1 MTIEEAVYIV
11 EKWYPI
17 RNGSL
22 NKKTIG
28 VWYEAERILRRW
40 DNAQP
45 RSCSCEY
52 RTLAR
57 LVHSFYNQ
65 YETEVKELYEKRIQ
79 EGAS

>member
-1 MTIEEAVYIV
+1 MTTEEAVYIV

-17 RNGSL
+17 RDGSL

-28 VWYEAERILRRW
+28 VWYEAERILRGW
-40 DNAQP
+40 DKTQP

-57 LVHSFYNQ
+57 LVKSYYSQ
-65 YETEVKELYEKRIQ
+65 YESKVMELYGEAQ
-79 EGAS
+79 V